1 MGAQQDSLRFARA
14 IASDLGISRHDVRA
28 SVFGEHGLSM
38 VPLWE
43 SVEVLTSD
51 PSHYRRLATL
61 RAKALETRLSVRISM
76 LCEEV
81 NQLLT
86 VGHFAD
92 AYRATFCALPDARIV
107 VEPLITVR
115 IMNST
120 PNATANATLQ
130 LIAAVIAVDRRR
142 AHGQVALAGELLR
155 IGGVCGMPVL
165 LGREGWRLSEASRV
179 KGCARQALRDSARSI
194 GAFLEE
200 LGRIEASRHRPS
212 GIAKARHGALREIRI
227 IRPPPLAS
235 RN

>member
-1 MGAQQDSLRFARA
+1 
-14 IASDLGISRHDVRA
+14 
-28 SVFGEHGLSM
+28 VFGEHGLSM

-61 RAKALETRLSVRISM
+61 RAKALETPLSVRISM
-76 LCEEV
+76 LREEV

-92 AYRATFCALPDARIV
+92 AYRATFCALPDVRIV

-130 LIAAVIAVDRRR
+130 LIAAVIAVEPAQGSWSGGACRRAAADRRR
-142 AHGQVALAGELLR
+142 LRHAGHARSRRLAP
-155 IGGVCGMPVL
+155 IGGKP
-165 LGREGWRLSEASRV
+165 R
-179 KGCARQALRDSARSI
+179 
-194 GAFLEE
+194 
-200 LGRIEASRHRPS
+200 
-212 GIAKARHGALREIRI
+212 
-227 IRPPPLAS
+227 
-235 RN
+235 